1 MKAMRKLVWMLLAVS
16 MVGFASCDSDD
27 DDEWIDDGG
36 QGSGGSDEG
45 GVVTPSGSGTYADP
59 WNVAAAKENQDTDYK
74 FVKGF
79 IVGQVPS
86 GDLEEAQFEAPFS
99 GTSVSGEPLTEGQNI
114 LIAATADE
122 KNVNNCLVVQL
133 NPGALRTGL
142 NLITEGNAAKVL
154 GKEVILQ
161 GNLEKYFG
169 VAGMKSTSYAILVES
184 SEEFGAIIDAD
195 GDFNVPEISIADVR
209 AMYQGSGISITE
221 DKKIVGVVIS
231 DVVNNNVSSLKQI
244 IVAAEDNSC
253 GIVVFCSENNES
265 FLVGDK
271 VEVRVKGLLLKNY
284 YGTIELDNVPLVNIR
299 KVGTGTITPRVTT
312 VADIVT
318 NFETWQSTLVTVQ
331 GEYVPKLSGGTFG
344 SSSAATTNTIKDG
357 DDEVNSYVSKFAKFC
372 STLVP
377 TGVKSITAIVSVYSN
392 APQLNVRSA
401 ADIK

>member
-16 MVGFASCDSDD
+16 MVGFTSCDSDD
-27 DDEWIDDGG
+27 DDWIDDGG

-45 GVVTPSGSGTYADP
+45 GVATPSGSGTYADP

-169 VAGMKSTSYAILVES
+169 VARMKSSSYATLVES
-184 SEEFGAIIDAD
+184 GEEFGAIIDPD
-195 GDFNVPEISIADVR
+195 GDFNVPEISIADIR
-209 AMYQGSGISITE
+209 AMHQGSDITITE
-221 DKKIVGVVIS
+221 DKKLVGVVIS
-231 DVVNNNVSSLKQI
+231 DVVNNNISSLKQLY
-244 IVAAEDNSC
+244 VAAEDNSC
-253 GIVVFCSENNES
+253 GIVVFCSENAS
-265 FLVGDK
+265 FNLGDK
-271 VEVRVKGLLLKNY
+271 IEVRVKDLSLENYKGLL
-284 YGTIELDNVPLVNIR
+284 ELNGVPLVNIR
-299 KVGTGTITPRVTT
+299 KVGTGTITPRQTT
-312 VADIVT
+312 VAEVIANIDQ
-318 NFETWQSTLVTVQ
+318 WQSTLVTVQ
-331 GEYVPKLSGGTFG
+331 GEYIPKLDTGTFG
-344 SSSAATTNTIKDG
+344 ADKKATTNTIKDG
-357 DDEVNSYVSKFAKFC
+357 ETTINSYVSGYAKFY
-372 STLVP
+372 SETVP
-377 TGVKSITAIVSVYSN
+377 TGVKTITGIAGVN
-392 APQLNVRSA
+392 NNTPQLNIRNVD
-401 ADIK
+401 DIK